1 MVDFQND
8 DLLGG
13 MVAPFETVS
22 VIVKSGA
29 GVKLTRGSVL
39 GVVGQEADGT
49 YIVALVDST
58 KTDGSEK
65 PFGVLADVEVDAT
78 TENKR
83 ATAYVTG
90 EFNRA
95 ALKFGGT
102 DTVTK
107 HEQAL
112 RNIGIITK
120 RVVK

>member
-8 DLLGG
+8 ELLGG

-22 VIVKSGA
+22 VIVKSGT
-29 GVKLTRGSVL
+29 GVNLTRGSVL

-58 KTDGSEK
+58 KTDGSEN

-90 EFNRA
+90 EFNRS